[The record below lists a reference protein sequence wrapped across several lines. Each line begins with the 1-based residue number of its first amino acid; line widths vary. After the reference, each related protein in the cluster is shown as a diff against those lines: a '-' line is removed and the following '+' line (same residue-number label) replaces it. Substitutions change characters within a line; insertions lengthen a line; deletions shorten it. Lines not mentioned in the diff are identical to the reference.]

1 MTFCAVYILVTEVIM
16 EAKIIKGYSPER
28 LFAFFEEITKI
39 PRGSGNEAGIAAW
52 LENFARERGLYCVR
66 DGINNVFIKR
76 PATKGHENEPAVLLQ
91 GHTDMVCEK
100 NSDVDFDF
108 EKDPLDIYI
117 DGNGF
122 LRARGT
128 TLGADNGVAVAIM
141 LTLLDGEVSELPALE
156 CLFTTQEETGLDGA
170 KAFDYSLVSARKM
183 INLDSENDSEV
194 IVGCAGGTFQR
205 ISLPLTRI
213 AFEGEALKLSL
224 GGLMGGH
231 SGENINS
238 GRANANKLLGR
249 ALLEIGVACPF
260 NLISISGGSK
270 DNAIPREA
278 EATVAVKDAEC
289 FKRVASEVIARIA
302 SELSEED
309 SNFFMNIECADT
321 PVNMADRV
329 STDKICGFISSVK
342 NGVIAMSTN
351 IKGLVEFSRNLGIIS
366 TEGDTVNFIFSTRSA
381 IDSQLDFA
389 ERELGS
395 LASLLGGSMEKLGR
409 YPGWEYAR
417 VSPLREKFFEVYY
430 STTGKDPVS
439 NVIHAGLECGIIKSG
454 IPDMDIIS
462 IGPSMRDI
470 HSPDEALDLASL
482 EKTWKIVCGLL
493 K

>member
-1 MTFCAVYILVTEVIM
+1 M

-52 LENFARERGLYCVR
+52 LENFARERGLYCVK
-66 DGINNVFIKR
+66 DEVNNVFIKC
-76 PATKGHENEPAVLLQ
+76 PATKGYENEPAVLLQ

-117 DGNGF
+117 DDNGF

-141 LTLLDGEVSELPALE
+141 LSLLDGELSEHPALE
-156 CLFTTQEETGLDGA
+156 CLFTVEEETGLDGA
-170 KAFDYSLVSARKM
+170 KAFDYSLVGAKKM
-183 INLDSENDSEV
+183 INLDSENDGEV

-205 ISLPLTRI
+205 VSLSLDRVDFNGVALRI
-213 AFEGEALKLSL
+213 SL

-249 ALLEIGVACPF
+249 ALLEIGTACPF
-260 NLISISGGSK
+260 NLVSISGGSK

-278 EATVAVKDAEC
+278 EAIVAVSDAVHFE
-289 FKRVASEVIARIA
+289 KVASDVIAKIRG
-302 SELSEED
+302 ELSDED
-309 SNFFMNIECADT
+309 SSFFMRIEKADSAEK
-321 PVNMADRV
+321 MATKA
-329 STDKICGFISSVK
+329 STDKICGFISSVQ

-351 IKGLVEFSRNLGIIS
+351 IKGLVEFSRNLGII
-366 TEGDTVNFIFSTRSA
+366 TTDGDTVNFIFSTRSA

-417 VSPLREKFFEVYY
+417 VSPLREKFFAVYR
-430 STTGKDPVS
+430 SLVGKDPES
-439 NVIHAGLECGIIKSG
+439 NVIHAGLECGIIKSH

-462 IGPSMRDI
+462 IGPGMRDI

-482 EKTWKIVCGLL
+482 ERTWKVVCGLL